1 MKYLHFIQ
9 TARTMR
15 RRATPAEPLCP
26 PEDRPE
32 KLPVRCPRR
41 RIAALTAAAAVAAVV
56 LAGGGVWLSR
66 TAPVTP
72 GSDTPP
78 HKTGGIAEEK
88 LHTEVRLAALA
99 GQDTPTPL
107 AVYAGVLTFNA
118 GKGGTAADHEGC
130 SCVVYSAADGT
141 VFCPTHA
148 LQELLAGKIQGEI
161 RVKHLS
167 IPLGRVLFT
176 AGSRAYFY
184 DLNTAELNAVPTD
197 LSSTATVMA
206 GDAADFEK
214 EYCILEGNG
223 SGDRSTYYLVS
234 MRARTVENL
243 ERAGADGSTRLA
255 LDTSA
260 KISKGGQFAAY
271 ILDNDKANTTA
282 RTNVLIHLA
291 TRAVHTFTGELL
303 DSTPDDRYFVAMADG
318 GLSVYDTAAG
328 RETPFADSGC
338 PLQYRYG
345 LRQLKTYQNSFYA
358 DYALLDR
365 LTGAETPIS
374 GHPSASALSRDGTT
388 AYVFDRNKTAIDAYD
403 FLAGEWYTLPLSEEF
418 LTLLQENAAKEIHLY
433 FCTNTDGSVTLTY
446 YVTHL
451 DRVTPEEQMAEE
463 AKYPSSMWYE
473 MLTGDAVVSI
483 ASLRPLVEKYYPNGS
498 LALYEGA
505 GYAYLEVADFWRSGS
520 GYPSFRTYA
529 IEDYSAG
536 WFYLMDE
543 SGTQQQVLCAN
554 RLSADA
560 SQKTAALAADCHMPK
575 VTATRDFPYLKD
587 GTVDAKGLTESLY
600 TSAHI
605 LSGNV
610 SYSLFPE
617 RSDAGWIT
625 NLDHPEDIAAL
636 RNFLTFV
643 DRLPFTDAPLDN
655 GYASRFA
662 ANEMYIVRIR
672 RSSPDAQT
680 PELFN
685 FAFGRTRS
693 GGYEM
698 LYLAQDGGH
707 LVSITAEE
715 YARWKP
721 WAEACIRRQNIP
733 YEQR

>member
-1 MKYLHFIQ
+1 MKYLRFIQ
-9 TARTMR
+9 IARTMR
-15 RRATPAEPLCP
+15 RRATPAGPLYP
-26 PEDRPE
+26 PAERAEKRPA
-32 KLPVRCPRR
+32 RWTRR
-41 RIAALTAAAAVAAVV
+41 RIAALAATAAVAVTL
-56 LAGGGVWLSR
+56 LAGGGAWLSR
-66 TAPVTP
+66 TAPVAP

-78 HKTGGIAEEK
+78 NKTGGIAEEK

-99 GQDTPTPL
+99 GQDAPTPL
-107 AVYAGVLTFNA
+107 AVYPGALTFNT

-161 RVKHLS
+161 RVKYLS

-176 AGSRAYFY
+176 AGRSAYFY
-184 DLNTAELNAVPTD
+184 DFNTAALDPVPTD
-197 LSSTATVMA
+197 LSSTATTMA

-214 EYCILEGNG
+214 EYCVLEGNG
-223 SGDRSTYYLVS
+223 SDDRSAYYLVS
-234 MRARTVENL
+234 MQARTVENL
-243 ERAGADGSTRLA
+243 EKAGADGRTRLA
-255 LDTSA
+255 LDTSPI
-260 KISKGGQFAAY
+260 ISKGGGFAAY
-271 ILDNDKANTTA
+271 ILHNDKANTTA
-282 RTNVLIHLA
+282 RTNVLLQLA
-291 TRAVHTFTGELL
+291 TRRVHTCTGELL
-303 DSTPDDRYFVAMADG
+303 DSTPDDRYFVTMSDR
-318 GLSVYDTAAG
+318 GLTVYDTVTG
-328 RETPFADSGC
+328 QELPFADSSC
-338 PLQYRYG
+338 PPQYQYG
-345 LRQLKTYQNSFYA
+345 LRQLKSYRSSFYA

-365 LTGAETPIS
+365 LTGATTAIG
-374 GHPSASALSRDGTT
+374 GHPSACVLSRDGTT

-418 LTLLQENAAKEIHLY
+418 VALLQENAAKEIHFHFY
-433 FCTNTDGSVTLTY
+433 ANADGSVTLAY

-451 DRVTPEEQMAEE
+451 DRMTPEEQMAEE
-463 AKYPSSMWYE
+463 AKYPASLWQE
-473 MLTGDAVVSI
+473 MLEGNTVVSI

-505 GYAYLEVADFWRSGS
+505 GYAYLEIADFWRSGNA
-520 GYPSFRTYA
+520 YPSSRSYA
-529 IEDYSAG
+529 IEDYRAG

-543 SGTQQQVLCAN
+543 SGTQQQVIRAS
-554 RLSADA
+554 RLPADA
-560 SQKTAALAADCHMPK
+560 AQKTAALAADCRMSRAA
-575 VTATRDFPYLKD
+575 ATRDFPYLKD
-587 GTVDAKGLTESLY
+587 GTVDAKGLTASLY

-610 SYSLFPE
+610 SYYLFPE

-625 NLDHPEDIAAL
+625 NLDHPADIASL
-636 RNFLTFV
+636 RDFLTFV
-643 DRLPFTDAPLDN
+643 DRLTFADAPLDN
-655 GYASRFA
+655 NYSKCFA
-662 ANEMYIVRIR
+662 DGEMYIVRIF
-672 RSSPDAQT
+672 RSSPEAPI
-680 PELFN
+680 PEQFS

-698 LYLAQDGGH
+698 RYLAQDGGH